1 MKMKENKSVK
11 YIFYILIAVLNIS
24 LFLSGCMKSESVKEA
39 EKLINDIGTVTLDS
53 KDAIESAEKAVKE
66 LSEEDKNDVSNIE
79 LLTDSRNEYDALL
92 VDSYIDEIGNV
103 DLNSGASI
111 EKARKSYEG
120 CNEEAKQNVKNVK
133 KLESAEDKYNFL
145 KAEQVDTLI
154 AEIGTVTTASKEK
167 INNARSAYD
176 ALDKDASAKVSKL
189 QVLTSAESEYKN
201 ISKNNLL
208 SKMRS
213 ETDKVQNCTFYY
225 PKAYPD
231 YVDRRSHVLPYI
243 GYNSTSTWMC
253 MESSYKGSEWIFW
266 ESLIFVI
273 DGNTQTKTFN
283 YYDINR
289 ETSNVGGVYEC
300 YNGVI
305 DSLDIELFRKIADSN
320 ETIIRFNGDNHNYD
334 LTVSASDKQAIK
346 DVLDLYDILK

>member
-1 MKMKENKSVK
+1 MKKKENKSVK

-133 KLESAEDKYNFL
+133 KLESAEDKYNSL

-176 ALDKDASAKVSKL
+176 ALDKDAAAKVSKL
-189 QVLTSAESEYKN
+189 QILTSAESEYKN

-225 PKAYPD
+225 PKSSPYYAD
-231 YVDRRSHVLPYI
+231 VRSYVLPYI
-243 GYNSTSTWMC
+243 GYNNTSAWLC
-253 MESSYKGSEWIFW
+253 MQCDYVGSDWTFW
-266 ESLIFVI
+266 DNLIFVI
-273 DGNTQTKTFN
+273 DGETHSKNVSYFDVDRQSSYPKVFE
-283 YYDINR
+283 YYNCALD
-289 ETSNVGGVYEC
+289 TT
-300 YNGVI
+300 
-305 DSLDIELFRKIADSN
+305 DIELFRKIADSK
-320 ETIIRFNGDNHNYD
+320 ETIIRFDGNYRYD
-334 LTVSASDKQAIK
+334 LTVSESDKNAIR
-346 DVLDLYDILK
+346 DVLELYDILK

>member
-1 MKMKENKSVK
+1 MKENKSVK

-24 LFLSGCMKSESVKEA
+24 PFLSGCMKSESVKEA

-154 AEIGTVTTASKEK
+154 AEIGAVTTASKEK

>member
-1 MKMKENKSVK
+1 
-11 YIFYILIAVLNIS
+11 
-24 LFLSGCMKSESVKEA
+24 MKSESVKEA

-53 KDAIESAEKAVKE
+53 KDAIESAEKALKE

-79 LLTDSRNEYDALL
+79 LLTNSRNEYDALL

-103 DLNSGASI
+103 DLNCGASI

-133 KLESAEDKYNFL
+133 KLESAEDKYNSL

-176 ALDKDASAKVSKL
+176 ALDKDASVKVSKL

-225 PKAYPD
+225 PKSLPYYAD
-231 YVDRRSHVLPYI
+231 VRSYVLPYI
-243 GYNSTSTWMC
+243 GYNNTSAWLC
-253 MESSYKGSEWIFW
+253 MQCDYTGDDWVSWD
-266 ESLIFVI
+266 SLIFLI
-273 DGNTQTKTFN
+273 DGNTQTKDFN
-283 YYDINR
+283 YFDINR
-289 ETSNVGGVYEC
+289 QLSYGDGVFEY
-300 YNGVI
+300 YNG
-305 DSLDIELFRKIADSN
+305 SLDETDIELFRKIADSK
-320 ETIIRFNGDNHNYD
+320 ETIIRFEGNYRYD
-334 LTVSASDKQAIK
+334 LTVSESDKNAIR
-346 DVLDLYDILK
+346 DVLELYDILK

>member
-1 MKMKENKSVK
+1 
-11 YIFYILIAVLNIS
+11 
-24 LFLSGCMKSESVKEA
+24 MKSESVKEA

-53 KDAIESAEKAVKE
+53 KDAIESAEKALKE

-79 LLTDSRNEYDALL
+79 LLTNSRNEYDALL

-133 KLESAEDKYNFL
+133 KLESAEDKYNSL

-176 ALDKDASAKVSKL
+176 ALDKDASVKVSKL

-225 PKAYPD
+225 PKSLPYYAD
-231 YVDRRSHVLPYI
+231 VRSYVLPYI
-243 GYNSTSTWMC
+243 GYNNTSAWLC
-253 MESSYKGSEWIFW
+253 MQCDYTGDDWVSWD
-266 ESLIFVI
+266 SLIFLI
-273 DGNTQTKTFN
+273 DGNTQTKDFN
-283 YYDINR
+283 YFDINR
-289 ETSNVGGVYEC
+289 QLSYGDGVFEY
-300 YNGVI
+300 YNG
-305 DSLDIELFRKIADSN
+305 SLDETDIELFRKIADSK
-320 ETIIRFNGDNHNYD
+320 ETIIRFEGNYRYD
-334 LTVSASDKQAIK
+334 LTVSESDKNAIR
-346 DVLDLYDILK
+346 DVLELYDILK